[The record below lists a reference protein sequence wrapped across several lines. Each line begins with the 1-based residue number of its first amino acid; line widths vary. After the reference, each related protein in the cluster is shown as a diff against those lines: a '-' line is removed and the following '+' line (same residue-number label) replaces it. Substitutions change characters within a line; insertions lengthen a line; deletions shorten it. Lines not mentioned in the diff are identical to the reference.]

1 MNRTLSAALI
11 GMDGPRLLALQM
23 RRSAAKRKFHR
34 PALLKNPAPAP
45 TLASVVPA
53 NWGPCM
59 SGEER
64 KVLQV
69 RAMCQVA
76 RGCAEVVATHDPD
89 DRLYEYEKETYRKRK
104 LRAIQ
109 ITNSIQDRFYF
120 ETALHSIIDLCIAAN
135 ELDDARRLF
144 RTITVDVIRDQLLK
158 SHPPLGRLS

>member
-1 MNRTLSAALI
+1 
-11 GMDGPRLLALQM
+11 MDGPRLLNPRDAALGGEAQVPSTSAVEKPGPGAYA
-23 RRSAAKRKFHR
+23 RRRCTR
-34 PALLKNPAPAP
+34 VL
-45 TLASVVPA
+45 
-53 NWGPCM
+53 GPCM